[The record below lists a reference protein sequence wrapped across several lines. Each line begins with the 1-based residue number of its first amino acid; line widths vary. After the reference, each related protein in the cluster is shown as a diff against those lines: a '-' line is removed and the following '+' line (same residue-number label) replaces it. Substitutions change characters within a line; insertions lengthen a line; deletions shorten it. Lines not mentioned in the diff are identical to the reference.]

1 MGQKINS
8 HIVEETREE
17 LGFLY
22 ERLLANLDREL
33 SVQGSML
40 QILGEERMALT
51 KASTE
56 AILETNARKE
66 AVLLRARKIA
76 AERQGL
82 MGHFRSIPQGSS
94 KKLTLSRL
102 VELAPDATT
111 SAALRARQQALTNLA
126 DTNRTYNRRNAE
138 LVQAALKDVQSSL
151 YLIRSMVSP
160 GANYQRTGQ
169 FNTNTVQGTFIHRE
183 G

>member
-33 SVQGSML
+33 SVQGSIL
-40 QILGEERMALT
+40 QILGEEKMALT
-51 KASTE
+51 MASTE

-66 AVLLRARKIA
+66 AVLLQASKIA
-76 AERQGL
+76 AERQGM
-82 MGHFRSIPQGSS
+82 MGHFHSIPQGSG
-94 KKLTLSRL
+94 KQLTLSRL
-102 VELAPDATT
+102 VELAPDVTT
-111 SAALRARQQALTNLA
+111 SAALRARQQALTTLA
-126 DTNRTYNRRNAE
+126 DTNRTCNRRNAE

-151 YLIRSMVSP
+151 HLIQSMVSP
-160 GANYQRTGQ
+160 GANYQKTGQ
-169 FNTNTVQGTFIHRE
+169 FNINTMQGTLIHRE

>member
-33 SVQGSML
+33 SVQGSIL
-40 QILGEERMALT
+40 QILGEEKMALT
-51 KASTE
+51 KASNE
-56 AILETNARKE
+56 AIWESNARKE
-66 AVLLRARKIA
+66 AALLRAKEVA
-76 AERQGL
+76 AERHGI
-82 MGHFRSIPQGSS
+82 MESFCSIPQGRGQ
-94 KKLTLSRL
+94 KLTLPRL

-111 SAALRARQQALTNLA
+111 AAALRARQQALTTLA

-138 LVQAALKDVQSSL
+138 LVQAALKDVQGSL
-151 YLIRSMVSP
+151 HLIRSLVSP
-160 GANYQRTGQ
+160 GANYQKTGH
-169 FNTNTVQGTFIHRE
+169 FSPNTIQGSLIHRE